1 MAKRVFLTSV
11 VANSPAGSVGLKFSE
26 PPPPHVA
33 STPAEVASKPLHKAE
48 GVGTNSLY
56 ER

>member
-1 MAKRVFLTSV
+1 MAKRVFLSSV
-11 VANSPAGSVGLKFSE
+11 AANSPAGSVGLKFRE
-26 PPPPHVA
+26 TLPTHVA